1 MRRVNVQNFPKNS
14 RKTGFVSTVC
24 DKTSIVASKSSSLS
38 ATQSVSQSV
47 SQSVIEPVSQS
58 IGQ

>member
-14 RKTGFVSTVC
+14 RKTGFVSMIC
-24 DKTSIVASKSSSLS
+24 DKTSIVASKS
-38 ATQSVSQSV
+38 T
-47 SQSVIEPVSQS
+47 IKPVNN